1 MSEAV
6 LYKDWRR
13 YVTLV
18 IKRKILKAIRLS
30 GNQKA
35 EEQPQTQSPVTPSLF
50 TAHYSPLHCRTAC
63 SVLSEPNERSKLSAA
78 ADQCMVH

>member
-1 MSEAV
+1 VSEAV

-35 EEQPQTQSPVTPSLF
+35 EEQPKRLIMGW
-50 TAHYSPLHCRTAC
+50 R
-63 SVLSEPNERSKLSAA
+63 KI
-78 ADQCMVH
+78 